1 MASFDCNVLKQLK
14 IVKFESRWG
23 VEQNMQTLKHSNTQT
38 QVEVPKTWTEQDCG
52 ESLKEVPANQVLV
65 LMVVVM
71 VVFILLVVIMVFFW
85 QALVWL

>member
-1 MASFDCNVLKQLK
+1 M
-14 IVKFESRWG
+14 KFESRWG

-52 ESLKEVPANQVLV
+52 EILEEVPANQVLV
-65 LMVVVM
+65 LM

>member
-65 LMVVVM
+65 FMVVVM